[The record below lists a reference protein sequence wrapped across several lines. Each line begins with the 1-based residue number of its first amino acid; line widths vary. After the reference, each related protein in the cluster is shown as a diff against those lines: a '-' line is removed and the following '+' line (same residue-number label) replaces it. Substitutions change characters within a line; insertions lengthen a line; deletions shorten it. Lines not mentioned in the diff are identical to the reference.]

1 MPIKAN
7 FIAVAHI
14 YLRSSDYV
22 AAIAEAD
29 DIKIAVERDI
39 LDLDEGESIDIVETI
54 EADEAPTPQEKIINL
69 RKARNILLTM
79 RSKES
84 YEIARSLDE
93 MTHALA
99 LRTDPEF
106 ARGSYDYGNMMR
118 VTKEVM
124 DGLNPLDH

>member
-1 MPIKAN
+1 MSNKAN

-29 DIKIAVERDI
+29 DIKIAVERDM
-39 LDLDEGESIDIVETI
+39 LDLDEGESVDIVETI
-54 EADEAPTPQEKIINL
+54 DADEAPTPQEKIINL
-69 RKARNILLTM
+69 RRARNILLSM
-79 RSKES
+79 RSKDS

-93 MTHALA
+93 MTHALMLHA
-99 LRTDPEF
+99 DPEF
-106 ARGSYDYGNMMR
+106 SRSSYDYSNMMR